1 MSIVVS
7 SNYSASGTNYSYQT
21 ADDDLISGFRP
32 IGQAVEEHD
41 HTTTRGLGPQDDRV
55 YSFGTGRDVA
65 SVLRSTSLAA
75 NTTLTNVITGTPV
88 VTAPPAD
95 TIIHSHIT
103 ASGDML
109 WLMND
114 GAGNSWEYLRFDG
127 SADFIVFNEAS
138 NDIDFRIE
146 GNGNANMFVI
156 DAGTDSMGLGGA
168 LDAASFL
175 TIDNVWAP
183 GAGPAALIYSPA
195 DVTGVLNTNI
205 HLLRFEGNT
214 LAEASSG
221 THARIS
227 VIDITAP
234 TITDNAAGATNTA
247 IVYISN
253 AMSTTV
259 TGRNKA
265 LWVDAGVSE
274 FGGNVTPDANDAAA
288 LGTTALGW
296 ADLFLAEGGVINW
309 DDGDLTLTQTNN
321 VLALAGGTLDMS
333 NNIISNIGAAGTDFT
348 ATGGLTLADTLTV
361 TAGNLVMTVGDII
374 VITAASIRLDGN
386 ASGNTYIREESADVV
401 AITAGGT
408 VAARFNV
415 GSVTI
420 TSGLT
425 VTAGGATITAGNLGI
440 GAAGADAGIGAYIAT
455 TTLTGTTQTGVH
467 SRVTFSSAATVA
479 GNAIL
484 AQVRTAA
491 AAYTMTN
498 AYGAFVD
505 NANIGAASAIT
516 NLYGIYITAQSGAS
530 TLNIG
535 LYNAGTTTLVGNTDL
550 GVAGATLGVLK
561 FNGNTSGTITVQSA
575 AAAGTWTFTL
585 PPDDGDAGEQLQ
597 TNGSGVTTWE
607 AAASERKYKLL
618 GAMPTPQWGLE
629 AILRMPI
636 HSFHYDP
643 KSGKAKDFA
652 TEYYGVVADEAPL
665 VMHWGGTIF
674 NEISAFGLTTLA
686 IQRHEQRIAQLEAE
700 NRELRQLV
708 EAT

>member
-168 LDAASFL
+168 VDAASFL

-296 ADLFLAEGGVINW
+296 AGLFLAEGGVINW
-309 DDGDLTLTQTNN
+309 DEGDLTLTQTNN

-361 TAGNLVMTVGDII
+361 TAGGATITGAFDQSGGTAEFENTNGSVISLKRTNNVAATSVPGTFR
-374 VITAASIRLDGN
+374 ITAPN
-386 ASGNTYIREESADVV
+386 ASGTSRNWGDFFYTVDDATNATEDGHWVLSTQIAGTSTEILQVGNGVTVNT
-401 AITAGGT
+401 G
-408 VAARFNV
+408 
-415 GSVTI
+415 
-420 TSGLT
+420 GLT
-425 VTAGGATITAGNLGI
+425 VTAGTTTLAAFTDITAGGLRVK
-440 GAAGADAGIGAYIAT
+440 GA
-455 TTLTGTTQTGVH
+455 
-467 SRVTFSSAATVA
+467 
-479 GNAIL
+479 
-484 AQVRTAA
+484 
-491 AAYTMTN
+491 
-498 AYGAFVD
+498 
-505 NANIGAASAIT
+505 
-516 NLYGIYITAQSGAS
+516 
-530 TLNIG
+530 
-535 LYNAGTTTLVGNTDL
+535 
-550 GVAGATLGVLK
+550 
-561 FNGNTSGTITVQSA
+561 
-575 AAAGTWTFTL
+575 
-585 PPDDGDAGEQLQ
+585 
-597 TNGSGVTTWE
+597 
-607 AAASERKYKLL
+607 
-618 GAMPTPQWGLE
+618 
-629 AILRMPI
+629 
-636 HSFHYDP
+636 
-643 KSGKAKDFA
+643 
-652 TEYYGVVADEAPL
+652 
-665 VMHWGGTIF
+665 
-674 NEISAFGLTTLA
+674 
-686 IQRHEQRIAQLEAE
+686 
-700 NRELRQLV
+700 
-708 EAT
+708 